1 MNLEENK
8 AALLKL
14 PKPKA
19 VIFDWDNTLVDTWPL
34 IQAAIDATMRATG
47 REEWGLEKVRNNVH
61 KSMRESFPKIFG
73 AEWEKAGE
81 IYKSNYRA
89 MHLEQ
94 LRLLPNVIELV
105 NALEEMGVVQ
115 FIVSNKI
122 GVTLRKEV
130 AKIGIEKKFFAIVGS
145 LDSSYD
151 KPSKD
156 PVDLALLGSDL
167 DPKKDEIWF
176 IGDTIADVECA
187 WNSDCRPILY
197 YHPDN
202 KISSTVSEKILCEGR
217 GGEGFLPA
225 YSNHREL
232 IELLAKLK

>member
-1 MNLEENK
+1 MNLEENR

-94 LRLLPNVIELV
+94 LRLLPNVIELL

-145 LDSSYD
+145 LDSSCD

-156 PVDLALLGSDL
+156 PV
-167 DPKKDEIWF
+167 
-176 IGDTIADVECA
+176 GDTIADVECA
-187 WNSDCRPILY
+187 WNSGCRPILY

-202 KISSTVSEKILCEGR
+202 KISSTVSEKILHEGR

-225 YSNHREL
+225 YSNHQEL